1 MAREH
6 AQKNILFRTDRG
18 FGRQIMGT
26 AVAKA
31 IRDEHPN
38 CILHVQT
45 TFPRAFK
52 GLEFIDRLY
61 PMGAL
66 PYFLEEHANFE
77 IIAPEPYLHLGYR
90 QGKVHLIEAWC
101 EMAGVAAPKDL
112 RGTLVLD
119 SHEIAFAKQR
129 MAVPEGRKI
138 IAFQPFGGTAYTSA
152 QEAQDPTRVK
162 HYRDLSP
169 EAAQAICTKLGEAG
183 YIVLQLSLPTEHQL
197 QGAIPLA
204 QVTGRDGV
212 QDPRLIFAALN
223 ACHGF
228 LGIDSFGVHAWN
240 ALGKS
245 NAVVLWGGTNPD
257 VLGYPKDKNM
267 VAEGCKCKTLHCHRP
282 DIALGDF
289 CGDGILWTC
298 PRGGDCMAFDPDRVV
313 REVKKSY
320 PLAKPAQEKPE
331 QQAEA
336 AE

>member
-1 MAREH
+1 MTKHE
-6 AQKNILFRTDRG
+6 QKKILFRTDRG

-31 IRDEHPN
+31 IRAAHPDAV
-38 CILHVQT
+38 LHVQT

-52 GLEFIDRLY
+52 GLGCVDRLY

-66 PYFLEEHANFE
+66 PYFLEEHSDFE

-90 QGKVHLIEAWC
+90 QGKTHLIEAWC
-101 EMAGVAAPKDL
+101 EMAGVETPKEL
-112 RGTLVLD
+112 RGEIVLD
-119 SHEIAFAKQR
+119 SHEISFAKQR
-129 MAVPEGRKI
+129 MAVPEGRKV

-162 HYRDLSP
+162 HYRDLIP
-169 EAAQAICTKLGEAG
+169 EAAQVICAKLVEAG

-197 QGAIPLA
+197 QGTIPLA

-212 QDPRLIFAALN
+212 QDPRLIFAVLN
-223 ACHGF
+223 ACQGF

-240 ALGKS
+240 ALGKT
-245 NAVVLWGGTNPD
+245 NAIVLWGGTNPAA
-257 VLGYPKDKNM
+257 LGYPKDKNL
-267 VAEGCKCKTLHCHRP
+267 VSESCKCPTPHCHRP

-298 PRGGDCMAFDPDRVV
+298 PRGGDCMAFDPERVV
-313 REVKKSY
+313 REVKKAY
-320 PLAKPAQEKPE
+320 PLPSKEVESSTKDA
-331 QQAEA
+331 
-336 AE
+336 